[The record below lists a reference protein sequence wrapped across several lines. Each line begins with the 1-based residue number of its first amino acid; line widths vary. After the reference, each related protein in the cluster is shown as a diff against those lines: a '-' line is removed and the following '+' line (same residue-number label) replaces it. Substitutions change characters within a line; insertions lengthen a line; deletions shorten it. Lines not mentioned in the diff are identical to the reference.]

1 MAQEPW
7 GVRLL
12 YRMQITQLLSQ
23 IIQTTLFGGE
33 IKNEGTR
40 NVVNDSSLQQ
50 KAFPLAP
57 LPFEFV

>member
-12 YRMQITQLLSQ
+12 YRMQITQLLNQ

-40 NVVNDSSLQQ
+40 NVVNDSLLQQ
-50 KAFPLAP
+50 KTFPLAP

>member
-57 LPFEFV
+57 LSFEFV

>member
-50 KAFPLAP
+50 KTFPLAP
-57 LPFEFV
+57 LSFEFV

>member
-57 LPFEFV
+57 LSFESV